1 MRCADSA
8 GEGPLG
14 NRVARTQECGG
25 SVSISPSPGGAPCPS
40 TYLCALF
47 TNSGPIYSVPQLQQ
61 EKEVL
66 GLFTK
71 EKVFV

>member
-1 MRCADSA
+1 MA
-8 GEGPLG
+8 
-14 NRVARTQECGG
+14 
-25 SVSISPSPGGAPCPS
+25 SVSISPSPGEAPCPS

-66 GLFTK
+66 FFDLFTK
-71 EKVFV
+71 EKAFV